1 MTTPTRP
8 IPATV
13 RTAGRGSRFS
23 LRSTALWF
31 AVVALLVCG
40 AGFAVRVL
48 AAAAAAHP
56 LLAVL
61 TTAGCVAVG
70 WSSVRAGRRVR
81 LRRAARRAARALDHA
96 AAELME
102 PAPVPVPVA
111 PEPYPSAE
119 ERADYAAVPD
129 PADYDAL
136 DGDAFEGAVAELCER
151 DGCLDVRVVGGAGD
165 LGADI
170 VAIAP
175 DGRRVVIQCKRYCAT
190 NKVGSQD
197 MQRFGGTCFV
207 VHEAEVAAV
216 VTTSDFTAPAV
227 EYAEQCGIL
236 CFDRQA
242 LHAWSTATG
251 PAPWACVPAPQ
262 PRVAGS

>member
-1 MTTPTRP
+1 MTIPTQP

-13 RTAGRGSRFS
+13 RTAGRRSRFS
-23 LRSTALWF
+23 LRATALWF
-31 AVVALLVCG
+31 AAVALLVCG

-56 LLAVL
+56 FVAVL
-61 TTAGCVAVG
+61 VSAGCVAVG
-70 WSSVRAGRRVR
+70 WSSVRAGRRLR
-81 LRRAARRAARALDHA
+81 LRRAARRAARALDHV
-96 AAELME
+96 AAELVE
-102 PAPVPVPVA
+102 SAPAPAAEPLA
-111 PEPYPSAE
+111 PESYGVAA
-119 ERADYAAVPD
+119 ERAEYAAVPD
-129 PADYDAL
+129 ALDYDAL
-136 DGDAFEGAVAELCER
+136 DGDAFEWAVAELCER

-175 DGRRVVIQCKRYCAT
+175 DGRRIVIQCKRYCAT

-242 LHAWSTATG
+242 LHAWSAATG
-251 PAPWACVPAPQ
+251 PAPWACVPAPEA
-262 PRVAGS
+262 RV